1 MGNRQ
6 GGLDSMK
13 TKKLVLLSGLFALS
27 VSSLLATAPVPRK
40 SPELVISEPSGK
52 QTLLSKFK
60 GRVVVVEFLLINCP
74 HCVRVARMI
83 SKLQEEM
90 SRRGLQTIGVA
101 FDNGV
106 NGKMVSQFSEQLGL
120 AYPIGYTASTEV
132 DSYLGRTQTERV
144 MVPQIVV
151 IDRAGMIRAQSQ
163 PIREMNLEDDH
174 YLHDLIDGLLRENSA
189 PAGKNRVAPQTK
201 R

>member
-1 MGNRQ
+1 MEP
-6 GGLDSMK
+6 
-13 TKKLVLLSGLFALS
+13 KKLALLTGLFAFS

-40 SPELVISEPSGK
+40 SRELVISEPSGK
-52 QTLLSKFK
+52 QTSLSDFK
-60 GRVVVVEFLLINCP
+60 GKVVVVEFLLINCP
-74 HCVRVARMI
+74 HCMRVAKMI

-90 SRRGLQTIGVA
+90 SQRGLQTIGVA

-106 NGKMVSQFSEQLGL
+106 NGKMVSQFSQQLGVT
-120 AYPIGYTASTEV
+120 YPIGYTSSAEV

-174 YLHDLIDGLLRENSA
+174 YLHNLIDGLLRENSA
-189 PAGKNRVAPQTK
+189 PAGKNSVAPQTK

>member
-1 MGNRQ
+1 MEPQ
-6 GGLDSMK
+6 
-13 TKKLVLLSGLFALS
+13 KLALLTGLFALS

-52 QTLLSKFK
+52 QTALSDFK
-60 GRVVVVEFLLINCP
+60 GKVVVIEFMLINCP
-74 HCVRVARMI
+74 HCMRVAKMI

-90 SRRGLQTIGVA
+90 SQRGLQTIGVA

-106 NGKMVSQFSEQLGL
+106 NGKMVSQFSQQLGVT
-120 AYPIGYTASTEV
+120 YPIGYTSSAEV

-151 IDRAGMIRAQSQ
+151 IDCAGMIRAQSQ

-174 YLHDLIDGLLRENSA
+174 YLHNLIDGLLRENSA
-189 PAGKNRVAPQTK
+189 PAGKNSAAPQTK